1 MDTAEWSR
9 RKRNDDDN
17 YPVKEFNSNTDDSQY
32 QRDRA
37 RVIHSAAFR
46 RLQTKTQVLGLGEN
60 DFYRTRLTH
69 SLEVAQIGSAIC
81 ERLHDKY
88 RTDEL
93 IRSWIP
99 SLSLIEAIGL
109 SHDIGHPPFGHGGE
123 VALNYS
129 MIDSGGFE
137 GNGQTLRIV
146 SRLAEYSPNHGMDL
160 TRRTLLGLV
169 KYPAPY
175 SKVINYKQNRIPQ
188 TTPPLNLDN
197 WHPPKCY
204 LDDEINLL
212 DWIFKA
218 IPKKDTELFSTI
230 ESVENAHHKTI
241 YKSFD
246 TTIMELA
253 DDISYGVHDLEDGI
267 ALGLITKSMWESD
280 ILPKILS
287 YNTNELAKNIDFY
300 NKKLF
305 NGSNKERKHAISK
318 LVGYFISSI
327 HIEKNDMFKTPLL
340 MLKATQ
346 DNDGKNILKALK
358 SFVMNRVIKTPE
370 VQVLEYKGQQI
381 ILKIFEVLRENPS
394 RLLPKNTLNAYQ
406 NAENKNRVLCDY
418 ISGMTDSY
426 ATKLYHK
433 LFTPDIGSIFDRL

>member
-1 MDTAEWSR
+1 MDTKYWNR

-17 YPVKEFNSNTDDSQY
+17 YPVKEFNSNTDDSQF

-88 RTDEL
+88 KDNEF
-93 IRSWIP
+93 IRIWIP

-123 VALNYS
+123 VALNFS
-129 MIDSGGFE
+129 MIESGGFE

-146 SRLAEYSPNHGMDL
+146 SSLAEYSPNHGMDL

-175 SKVINYKQNRIPQ
+175 STVKNYNQKETLPSAL
-188 TTPPLNLDN
+188 PLNMDS

-204 LDDEINLL
+204 LDDEKILL
-212 DWIFKA
+212 DWIFKE
-218 IPKKDTELFSTI
+218 IPNNDVKMFSSI
-230 ESVENAHHKTI
+230 EFKEDKHHKTI
-241 YKSFD
+241 FKSFD

-267 ALGLITKSMWESD
+267 ALGLITKSMWMKD
-280 ILPKILS
+280 IVPKIIS
-287 YNTNELAKNIDFY
+287 RNGSDLAKNIDFY
-300 NKKLF
+300 NKNLF

-327 HIEKNDMFKTPLL
+327 SVHENNVFKTPLL
-340 MLKATQ
+340 KLNAIQ
-346 DNDGKNILKALK
+346 DDDSISILKALK
-358 SFVMNRVIKTPE
+358 KFVMNRVIKTPE
-370 VQVLEYKGQQI
+370 VQVLEYKGQRI
-381 ILKIFEVLRENPS
+381 ILKIFEVLRENPK
-394 RLLPKNTLNAYQ
+394 RLLPKNTLNVYK

>member
-1 MDTAEWSR
+1 MNAEYWSR
-9 RKRNDDDN
+9 RKQNDDDD
-17 YPVKEFNSNTDDSQY
+17 YPVKEFNSNTADSQF

-37 RVIHSAAFR
+37 RIIHSAAFR

-81 ERLHDKY
+81 ERLYEKY
-88 RTDEL
+88 NSDEF
-93 IRSWIP
+93 ISSWIP

-129 MIDSGGFE
+129 MINSGGFE

-146 SRLAEYSPNHGMDL
+146 SCLAEYSPYHGMDL

-175 SKVINYKQNRIPQ
+175 SQVKNYNLEEVAQ

-204 LDDEINLL
+204 LDDETNLL
-212 DWIFKA
+212 EWIFKE
-218 IPKKDTELFSTI
+218 ISKKDRERFSSI
-230 ESVENAHHKTI
+230 ESIEYDHHKTI
-241 YKSFD
+241 FKSFD

-267 ALGLITKSMWESD
+267 ALGLITKGMWESD
-280 ILPKILS
+280 VIPEIICH
-287 YNTNELAKNIDFY
+287 YNNKLAMDIEFY
-300 NKKLF
+300 NQKLF

-327 HIEKNDMFKTPLL
+327 SVERNDIFETPLL
-340 MLKATQ
+340 MLKAIQ
-346 DNDGKNILKALK
+346 DDESKSILKALK
-358 SFVMNRVIKTPE
+358 KLVMNRVIKTPE
-370 VQVLEYKGQQI
+370 IQVLEYKGQQI
-381 ILKIFEVLRENPS
+381 ILRLFEVLRENPN
-394 RLLPKNTLNAYQ
+394 RLLPKNTLKVYN
-406 NAENKNRVLCDY
+406 NTENKNRVLCDY

>member
-1 MDTAEWSR
+1 MNTAYWSR

-88 RTDEL
+88 KADEL
-93 IRSWIP
+93 IKAWIP

-175 SKVINYKQNRIPQ
+175 SQVRNYNKKETSQ
-188 TTPPLNLDN
+188 TIPPLNLDD

-204 LDDEINLL
+204 LDDERDLI
-212 DWIFKA
+212 DWIFKEV
-218 IPKKDTELFSTI
+218 PENDTKMFSRI
-230 ESVENAHHKTI
+230 KFSESGHNKTMF
-241 YKSFD
+241 KSFD

-280 ILPKILS
+280 ILPKILDHS
-287 YNTNELAKNIDFY
+287 INELAKDIDFY

-327 HIEKNDMFKTPLL
+327 HVEKNDDFETPLL

-346 DNDGKNILKALK
+346 DNDSKSILKALK
-358 SFVMNRVIKTPE
+358 DFVMNRVIKTPE

-381 ILKIFEVLRENPS
+381 ILRIFEVLRENPN
-394 RLLPKNTLNAYQ
+394 RLLPKNTLYAYE
-406 NAENKNRVLCDY
+406 NSENKNRVLCDY

>member
-1 MDTAEWSR
+1 MNTAYWSR
-9 RKRNDDDN
+9 RKQNDDDN
-17 YPVKEFNSNTDDSQY
+17 YPVKEFNSNTEDSQY

-81 ERLHDKY
+81 ERLHEKY
-88 RTDEL
+88 TTDEL

-175 SKVINYKQNRIPQ
+175 SKVRNYNQKEISQ
-188 TTPPLNLDN
+188 TILPLNLDN

-204 LDDEINLL
+204 LDDEKNLL
-212 DWIFKA
+212 DWIFKE
-218 IPKKDTELFSTI
+218 IPKNDIEIFSTI
-230 ESVENAHHKTI
+230 KFVESNHHETI
-241 YKSFD
+241 FKSFD

-280 ILPKILS
+280 IIPIILAH
-287 YNTNELAKNIDFY
+287 NNNQLAENIDFY
-300 NKKLF
+300 NENLF
-305 NGSNKERKHAISK
+305 DGSNKERKHAISK

-327 HIEKNDMFKTPLL
+327 HVERNDVFDTPLL
-340 MLKATQ
+340 MLRKVRT
-346 DNDGKNILKALK
+346 
-358 SFVMNRVIKTPE
+358 S
-370 VQVLEYKGQQI
+370 
-381 ILKIFEVLRENPS
+381 S
-394 RLLPKNTLNAYQ
+394 
-406 NAENKNRVLCDY
+406 
-418 ISGMTDSY
+418 
-426 ATKLYHK
+426 
-433 LFTPDIGSIFDRL
+433 

>member
-9 RKRNDDDN
+9 RKRNDDDK

-88 RTDEL
+88 KTDEL

-175 SKVINYKQNRIPQ
+175 SKVRNYKQNRIPQ

-204 LDDEINLL
+204 LDDEKNLL
-212 DWIFKA
+212 DWIFKV
-218 IPKKDTELFSTI
+218 IPKKDTELFSKI

-327 HIEKNDMFKTPLL
+327 HIEKNNMFKTPLL
-340 MLKATQ
+340 ILKATQ

>member
-1 MDTAEWSR
+1 MNTAYWSR

-88 RTDEL
+88 KADEL

-175 SKVINYKQNRIPQ
+175 SQVRNHNKKETSQ
-188 TTPPLNLDN
+188 TIPPLNLDD

-204 LDDEINLL
+204 LDDETDLI
-212 DWIFKA
+212 DWIFKE
-218 IPKKDTELFSTI
+218 IPENDTKMFSRIELS
-230 ESVENAHHKTI
+230 ESGHNKTMF
-241 YKSFD
+241 KSFD

-280 ILPKILS
+280 ILPKILDHS
-287 YNTNELAKNIDFY
+287 INELAKDIDFY

-327 HIEKNDMFKTPLL
+327 HVEKNDDFETPIL

-346 DNDGKNILKALK
+346 YNDSKSILKALK
-358 SFVMNRVIKTPE
+358 DFVMNRVIKTPE

-381 ILKIFEVLRENPS
+381 ILRIFEVLRENPN
-394 RLLPKNTLNAYQ
+394 RLLPKNTLYAYE
-406 NAENKNRVLCDY
+406 NSENKNRVLCDY

>member
-1 MDTAEWSR
+1 MNATYWSR

-88 RTDEL
+88 KADEF

-137 GNGQTLRIV
+137 DNGQTLRIV

-175 SKVINYKQNRIPQ
+175 SKVKNYKQEKIPQ
-188 TTPPLNLDN
+188 TVLPLNLDN

-204 LDDEINLL
+204 LDDEKNLL
-212 DWIFKA
+212 DWIFKEV
-218 IPKKDTELFSTI
+218 PKKR
-230 ESVENAHHKTI
+230 H
-241 YKSFD
+241 
-246 TTIMELA
+246 
-253 DDISYGVHDLEDGI
+253 
-267 ALGLITKSMWESD
+267 
-280 ILPKILS
+280 
-287 YNTNELAKNIDFY
+287 
-300 NKKLF
+300 
-305 NGSNKERKHAISK
+305 
-318 LVGYFISSI
+318 
-327 HIEKNDMFKTPLL
+327 
-340 MLKATQ
+340 
-346 DNDGKNILKALK
+346 
-358 SFVMNRVIKTPE
+358 
-370 VQVLEYKGQQI
+370 
-381 ILKIFEVLRENPS
+381 
-394 RLLPKNTLNAYQ
+394 
-406 NAENKNRVLCDY
+406 
-418 ISGMTDSY
+418 
-426 ATKLYHK
+426 
-433 LFTPDIGSIFDRL
+433 